1 MVTSEWDTQI
11 GKQLRKLQGGK
22 VYNPIFSTNV
32 GIRCAEPCS
41 VTVAATHQM
50 LTNMLLYLM
59 SQIHRFPEIKQKIGS
74 SYSDLDIAE
83 LRQLGTRNIEAM
95 AEICGVKGRTLPTD
109 TERALRKQGEI
120 WSQHALE
127 APISW
132 ILCAVY
138 IFATLISGWPLAYA
152 IGYGCGIYSHTDE
165 YSSAPPGPLNPA
177 GDVGV
182 DDPHGFRYLIAFFD
196 AIIYLFLPQW
206 TTFLIRLVQG
216 RHLFHRMGVR
226 SIVIGDIPWVA
237 QCVEAF
243 GSKLF
248 GCAYSNAS
256 FNFYSAN
263 PSDHLV
269 HRFTHR
275 VVRGGLLLVGRP
287 DGRLSAL
294 TSAEASVCLAVNQAS
309 SIQSL
314 GVRCESVTVG
324 HNPYKLPLSERA
336 LVLPTCRPDYLC
348 EHVLKEKN
356 KLSDQGKSPNALLG
370 DFINIKEKAKT
381 GAGPL
386 GGDEEDRRSVEIR
399 ELLPRLSQS
408 PYSFHNLS
416 TLTSTSQIYAH
427 KTRAT
432 QSQYFGELLLERDEE
447 GDVSSLMM
455 QQSLSQRLYESRYA
469 SLQRCVACFVLLHE
483 TGKRVSQFWS
493 TVSFGLLGY
502 EMHRTHS
509 IMRIATTAS
518 PISGSEV
525 RTRMLDLALA
535 IEVKS
540 SQRVIRKFL
549 RKVLIARASRGGVD
563 GLLKLLERPLFK
575 SQSDLTQIGNLIQ
588 EIRSGKGY

>member
-1 MVTSEWDTQI
+1 
-11 GKQLRKLQGGK
+11 
-22 VYNPIFSTNV
+22 
-32 GIRCAEPCS
+32 
-41 VTVAATHQM
+41 
-50 LTNMLLYLM
+50 M
-59 SQIHRFPEIKQKIGS
+59 SQIHNHPDLKEQAGCKF
-74 SYSDLDIAE
+74 SDLDIAE
-83 LRQLGTRNIEAM
+83 IRQLGKLNVDAIAN
-95 AEICGVKGRTLPTD
+95 ICGSKDKSIPLSETEKSLREQGR
-109 TERALRKQGEI
+109 I

-127 APISW
+127 GPISW

-138 IFATLISGWPLAYA
+138 IFATLISGWPIAYA
-152 IGYGCGIYSHTDE
+152 IGYGCGIYSHSDE
-165 YSSAPPGPLNPA
+165 YSSAPIGPLNPA
-177 GDVGV
+177 GTVSE
-182 DDPHGFRYLIAFFD
+182 DDPHGYRYLIAFFD

-256 FNFYSAN
+256 FNFCSAN

-294 TSAEASVCLAVNQAS
+294 TSAEAAVCLSVNQAS

-314 GVRCESVTVG
+314 GIRCESVTIG

-336 LVLPTCRPDYLC
+336 LVLPSYRPDYLC
-348 EHVLKEKN
+348 DHMLKARDM
-356 KLSDQGKSPNALLG
+356 LPVDGKSPNALLG
-370 DFINIKEKAKT
+370 DFINMKEKGKPNGVT
-381 GAGPL
+381 N
-386 GGDEEDRRSVEIR
+386 DDNERIH
-399 ELLPRLSQS
+399 ELLPILSLS

-416 TLTSTSQIYAH
+416 IMTSPRKSLG
-427 KTRAT
+427 RR
-432 QSQYFGELLLERDEE
+432 QSTVVQERFFGEVLLERDEE
-447 GDVSSLMM
+447 GDAGTLMV

-469 SLQRCVACFVLLHE
+469 SMQRCVACFVLLHE
-483 TGKRVSQFWS
+483 TSKRVSQFWS
-493 TVSFGLLGY
+493 TVSFGILGY

-525 RTRMLDLALA
+525 RSRMLDLALA
-535 IEVKS
+535 IEVKN
-540 SQRVIRKFL
+540 SQRIIRKFL
-549 RKVLIARASRGGVD
+549 RNTLIAKASRQGVNA
-563 GLLKLLERPLFK
+563 LLRLLERPLFR
-575 SQSDLTQIGNLIQ
+575 SQTDLAYISSLVQNM
-588 EIRSGKGY
+588 RSSKTITNPYKE